1 MLGKKKYNKIKHQN
15 EEIIIQRYTLLH
27 LQNMIRVTGMKNVK
41 MWMKF
46 ARSDS
51 ISVFME
57 VRSKQ
62 KK

>member
-1 MLGKKKYNKIKHQN
+1 
-15 EEIIIQRYTLLH
+15 
-27 LQNMIRVTGMKNVK
+27 MIRVTGMKNVK

-57 VRSKQ
+57 VVNKKKKNSKLDKTMNEIAGNEKLDVL
-62 KK
+62 KKRDL

>member
-1 MLGKKKYNKIKHQN
+1 MLVEKKYNKIEHQN

-51 ISVFME
+51 ISVFM
-57 VRSKQ
+57 
-62 KK
+62 